1 MPSKTKEVNEEKI
14 KKSIAS
20 KDAPKKTTK
29 WKSETTTKKSATKT
43 GSNDK
48 SATKTAT
55 STKKVAA
62 KAVAKTSTNKE
73 TVASTKK
80 AESTTK
86 KSATATKKAS
96 TAKSTSTAKKTATK
110 KASATELKSGAK
122 KVATKKS
129 VEKKTTTKK
138 TKKAEPLAEVVEYY
152 DLPYRYNETIV
163 KILYQTPETLFVY
176 WDISDSDRENYIE
189 QYGEN
194 FFNITRP
201 VLIIHNDT
209 MHYSF
214 EIPINDFANSWYLH
228 INDSKCDYRVELG
241 RRPNYYS
248 EEATKEIQEKI
259 HTDYIYVSTSNGIE
273 SPNDHVLFN
282 TNENNTIKIRNVKNH
297 NEKSI
302 SLYELVKRLP
312 AMKRVENIP
321 YISEELLKS
330 MYVGIYQNE
339 DISLFD
345 RITNN
350 PSSGGNPSSGSM
362 SSRMF

>member
-1 MPSKTKEVNEEKI
+1 MPSKTKEINEEKF
-14 KKSIAS
+14 KKNVTS
-20 KDAPKKTTK
+20 KDVQKKTTK
-29 WKSETTTKKSATKT
+29 SK
-43 GSNDK
+43 
-48 SATKTAT
+48 
-55 STKKVAA
+55 
-62 KAVAKTSTNKE
+62 
-73 TVASTKK
+73 
-80 AESTTK
+80 
-86 KSATATKKAS
+86 
-96 TAKSTSTAKKTATK
+96 STAKKSSVKTNLVATDSKNKTTAK
-110 KASATELKSGAK
+110 AK
-122 KVATKKS
+122 KSSVAKKTVAKKPVVNKS
-129 VEKKTTTKK
+129 VKKKTTSKK
-138 TKKAEPLAEVVEYY
+138 EKKVTPLAEVVEYY

-163 KILYQTPETLFVY
+163 KILYQSPETLFVY
-176 WDISDSDRENYIE
+176 WDIADSDRENYIK

-201 VLIIHNDT
+201 VLIVHNDT
-209 MHYSF
+209 MNYSF
-214 EIPINDFANSWYLH
+214 EISINDFANSWYLH

-241 RRPNYYS
+241 RRPNYYN

-259 HTDYIYVSTSNGIE
+259 HTDYIHVSTSNGIE

-302 SLYELVKRLP
+302 SLYEIVKRLP
-312 AMKRVENIP
+312 AMKRVQNIP
-321 YISEELLKS
+321 YISEKLLENI
-330 MYVGIYQNE
+330 YVGIYQNE

>member
-1 MPSKTKEVNEEKI
+1 MPTKTKEINEEN
-14 KKSIAS
+14 KKKATKS
-20 KDAPKKTTK
+20 KATTKTPAKAVLKKKNDAKTVKKVTTSAKAKTAKTSKAKVAAKKTVVAKKTTK
-29 WKSETTTKKSATKT
+29 KT
-43 GSNDK
+43 NLK
-48 SATKTAT
+48 TKTAQ
-55 STKKVAA
+55 SKKI
-62 KAVAKTSTNKE
+62 
-73 TVASTKK
+73 
-80 AESTTK
+80 
-86 KSATATKKAS
+86 
-96 TAKSTSTAKKTATK
+96 
-110 KASATELKSGAK
+110 
-122 KVATKKS
+122 
-129 VEKKTTTKK
+129 
-138 TKKAEPLAEVVEYY
+138 AEVVEYY

-163 KILYQTPETLFVY
+163 KILYQTPDTLFVY
-176 WDISDSDRENYIE
+176 WDIADSDRENYIK

-209 MHYSF
+209 MNYSF

-228 INDSKCDYRVELG
+228 VNDSKCDYRVELG
-241 RRPNYYS
+241 RRPNYYN

-259 HTDYIYVSTSNGIE
+259 HTDYIHVSSSNEIE

-302 SLYELVKRLP
+302 SLFDIIKRLP
-312 AMKRVENIP
+312 SMKRVQNIP
-321 YISEELLKS
+321 YISEDLLKE

-362 SSRMF
+362 SSRFF

>member
-1 MPSKTKEVNEEKI
+1 MPSKTKEINEEKF
-14 KKSIAS
+14 KKNVTS
-20 KDAPKKTTK
+20 KDVQKKTTK
-29 WKSETTTKKSATKT
+29 SK
-43 GSNDK
+43 
-48 SATKTAT
+48 
-55 STKKVAA
+55 
-62 KAVAKTSTNKE
+62 
-73 TVASTKK
+73 
-80 AESTTK
+80 
-86 KSATATKKAS
+86 
-96 TAKSTSTAKKTATK
+96 STAKKSSVKTNLVATDSKNKTTAK
-110 KASATELKSGAK
+110 AK
-122 KVATKKS
+122 KSSVAKKNVAKKPVVNKS
-129 VEKKTTTKK
+129 VKKKTTSKK
-138 TKKAEPLAEVVEYY
+138 EKKVTPLAEVVEYY

-176 WDISDSDRENYIE
+176 WDISDSDRENYIK

-201 VLIIHNDT
+201 VLIVHNDT
-209 MHYSF
+209 MNYSF
-214 EIPINDFANSWYLH
+214 EISINDFANSWYLH

-241 RRPNYYS
+241 RRPNYYN

-259 HTDYIYVSTSNGIE
+259 HTDYIHVSTSNGIE

-302 SLYELVKRLP
+302 SLYEIVKRLP
-312 AMKRVENIP
+312 AMKRVQNIP
-321 YISEELLKS
+321 YISEKLLENI
-330 MYVGIYQNE
+330 YVGIYQNE

>member
-1 MPSKTKEVNEEKI
+1 MPTKTKEINEEN
-14 KKSIAS
+14 KKKAAKS
-20 KDAPKKTTK
+20 KATTKTPAKAVLKKKNDAKTVKKVTTSAKAKTAKTSKAKVAAKKTVVAKKTTK
-29 WKSETTTKKSATKT
+29 KT
-43 GSNDK
+43 NLK
-48 SATKTAT
+48 TKTAQ
-55 STKKVAA
+55 SKKI
-62 KAVAKTSTNKE
+62 
-73 TVASTKK
+73 
-80 AESTTK
+80 
-86 KSATATKKAS
+86 
-96 TAKSTSTAKKTATK
+96 
-110 KASATELKSGAK
+110 
-122 KVATKKS
+122 
-129 VEKKTTTKK
+129 
-138 TKKAEPLAEVVEYY
+138 AEVVEYY

-163 KILYQTPETLFVY
+163 KILYQTPDTLFVY
-176 WDISDSDRENYIE
+176 WDIADSDRENYIK

-209 MHYSF
+209 MNYSF

-228 INDSKCDYRVELG
+228 VNDSKCDYRVELG
-241 RRPNYYS
+241 RRPNYYN

-259 HTDYIYVSTSNGIE
+259 HTDYIHVSSSNEIE

-302 SLYELVKRLP
+302 SLFDIIKHLP
-312 AMKRVENIP
+312 AMKRVQNIP
-321 YISEELLKS
+321 YISEKLLQN
-330 MYVGIYQNE
+330 MYAGIYQNE

-362 SSRMF
+362 SSRFF

>member
-1 MPSKTKEVNEEKI
+1 MPTKTKEINEEN
-14 KKSIAS
+14 KKKAAKS
-20 KDAPKKTTK
+20 KATTKTPAKAVLKKKNNAKTVKKVTTSAKAKTAKTSKAKVAAKKTVVAKKTTK
-29 WKSETTTKKSATKT
+29 KT
-43 GSNDK
+43 NLK
-48 SATKTAT
+48 TKTAQ
-55 STKKVAA
+55 SKKI
-62 KAVAKTSTNKE
+62 
-73 TVASTKK
+73 
-80 AESTTK
+80 
-86 KSATATKKAS
+86 
-96 TAKSTSTAKKTATK
+96 
-110 KASATELKSGAK
+110 
-122 KVATKKS
+122 
-129 VEKKTTTKK
+129 
-138 TKKAEPLAEVVEYY
+138 AEVVEYY

-163 KILYQTPETLFVY
+163 KILYQTPDTLFVY
-176 WDISDSDRENYIE
+176 WDIADSDRENYIK

-209 MHYSF
+209 MNYSF

-228 INDSKCDYRVELG
+228 VNDSKCDYRVELG
-241 RRPNYYS
+241 RRPNYYN

-259 HTDYIYVSTSNGIE
+259 HTDYIHVSSSNEIE

-302 SLYELVKRLP
+302 SLFDIIKHLP
-312 AMKRVENIP
+312 AMKRVQNIP
-321 YISEELLKS
+321 YISEKLLQN
-330 MYVGIYQNE
+330 MYAGIYQNE

-362 SSRMF
+362 SSRFF